1 MTREKDTNTTQDGGD
16 FTQSGTHAAGAPAND
31 TTQVNREPNLDPAS
45 TRQRDPA
52 ETAETSGGTDL
63 EKEKR
68 K

>member
-31 TTQVNREPNLDPAS
+31 TTQVNRAPNLDPAS
-45 TRQRDPA
+45 TRQRDK
-52 ETAETSGGTDL
+52 AETSGGTDL